1 MQTSNQAAM
10 SDYQRIGGDAVIRAL
25 VDRFY
30 ELMDELPEAYAARK
44 IHPADLSESGN
55 KLFDFLS
62 GWLGGPQR
70 YIEKHGH
77 PMLRRRHLP
86 YAIGPE
92 ERDQWLL
99 CMKQA
104 LEETVEDVSLRE
116 ALFGQFAQLGE
127 HMHNQGGTTHAC
139 GHEAAEAQGLSNPF
153 KDSRPPQFGE
163 AALGICAANQAG
175 SPIFNTES

>member
-1 MQTSNQAAM
+1 MQTSNQPILTP
-10 SDYQRIGGDAVIRAL
+10 YQRIGGDAALRTL

-44 IHPADLSESGN
+44 IHPADLGESGN

-70 YIEKHGH
+70 FIEKHGH

-86 YAIGPE
+86 YAIGAE

-99 CMKQA
+99 CMKMA
-104 LEETVEDVSLRE
+104 LQETVADIPLRDTLY
-116 ALFGQFAQLGE
+116 AQFVQLGD
-127 HMHNQGGTTHAC
+127 HMRNR
-139 GHEAAEAQGLSNPF
+139 AENTGAGIRSAT
-153 KDSRPPQFGE
+153 PPDKTRSLE
-163 AALGICAANQAG
+163 
-175 SPIFNTES
+175 

>member
-1 MQTSNQAAM
+1 MQASDPAM
-10 SDYQRIGGDAVIRAL
+10 SHYQRIGGDAAIRKL

-44 IHPADLSESGN
+44 IHPADLTESGN

-99 CMKQA
+99 CMRLA
-104 LEETVEDVSLRE
+104 LEQTVADAAMRETLY
-116 ALFGQFAQLGE
+116 AQFSQLGE
-127 HMHNQGGTTHAC
+127 HMRNQGANSHTFSQ
-139 GHEAAEAQGLSNPF
+139 EAA
-153 KDSRPPQFGE
+153 
-163 AALGICAANQAG
+163 
-175 SPIFNTES
+175 

>member
-30 ELMDELPEAYAARK
+30 GLMDELPEAYAARK
-44 IHPADLSESGN
+44 IHPADLSESGI

-62 GWLGGPQR
+62 GWLGGPQH

-86 YAIGPE
+86 YVIGPE

-104 LEETVEDVSLRE
+104 LNETVEDVSLRE
-116 ALFGQFAQLGE
+116 GLFGQFAQLGE
-127 HMHNQGGTTHAC
+127 HMRNQGGTAHAC
-139 GHEAAEAQGLSNPF
+139 GHP
-153 KDSRPPQFGE
+153 
-163 AALGICAANQAG
+163 AALEIGAAAAG
-175 SPIFNTES
+175 

>member
-1 MQTSNQAAM
+1 MHAINPSDM
-10 SDYQRIGGDAVIRAL
+10 SPYQRIGGDTSIRKL

-44 IHPADLSESGN
+44 IHPADLTESGN

-70 YIEKHGH
+70 YVEKHGH
-77 PMLRRRHLP
+77 PMLRRRHFP

-99 CMKQA
+99 CMKLA
-104 LEETVEDVSLRE
+104 LEETVADAALRE
-116 ALFGQFAQLGE
+116 TLYAQFSQLGE
-127 HMHNQGGTTHAC
+127 HMRNQGGNAHAC
-139 GHEAAEAQGLSNPF
+139 EHEAIEA
-153 KDSRPPQFGE
+153 
-163 AALGICAANQAG
+163 
-175 SPIFNTES
+175 

>member
-1 MQTSNQAAM
+1 MQASNQPATNT
-10 SDYQRIGGDAVIRAL
+10 YQRIGGDAAIRKL

-30 ELMDELPEAYAARK
+30 KLMDELPEASNARE
-44 IHPADLSESGN
+44 IHPKDLTESAN
-55 KLFDFLS
+55 KFFDFLC

-70 YIEKHGH
+70 FVEKHGQ

-104 LEETVEDVSLRE
+104 LIDTVPEVPLRVD
-116 ALFGQFAQLGE
+116 LYRQFVALGE
-127 HMHNQGGTTHAC
+127 QMRNRDG
-139 GHEAAEAQGLSNPF
+139 N
-153 KDSRPPQFGE
+153 
-163 AALGICAANQAG
+163 I
-175 SPIFNTES
+175 

>member
-1 MQTSNQAAM
+1 MQEASRPPV
-10 SDYQRIGGDAVIRAL
+10 SSPYERIGGDAAIRKL

-30 ELMDELPEAYAARK
+30 ELMDELPETYAARK
-44 IHPADLSESGN
+44 IHPADLTESGN

-70 YIEKHGH
+70 FIEKHGH

-99 CMKQA
+99 SMKMA
-104 LEETVEDVSLRE
+104 LEETVADVALRDSLY
-116 ALFGQFAQLGE
+116 AQFVQLGE
-127 HMHNQGGTTHAC
+127 HMRNRGEHTHA
-139 GHEAAEAQGLSNPF
+139 
-153 KDSRPPQFGE
+153 GE
-163 AALGICAANQAG
+163 QSSACQ
-175 SPIFNTES
+175 TR

>member
-1 MQTSNQAAM
+1 MQAFNQP
-10 SDYQRIGGDAVIRAL
+10 SLSHYQRIGGDTAIRNL

-44 IHPADLSESGN
+44 IHPADLTESCN

-70 YIEKHGH
+70 YVEKHGH
-77 PMLRRRHLP
+77 PMLRRRHFP

-99 CMKQA
+99 CMKLA
-104 LEETVEDVSLRE
+104 LAETLEDAGLRE
-116 ALFGQFAQLGE
+116 ILYAQFSQLGE
-127 HMHNQGGTTHAC
+127 HMRNQGRNTHAC
-139 GHEAAEAQGLSNPF
+139 EHEAIEA
-153 KDSRPPQFGE
+153 
-163 AALGICAANQAG
+163 
-175 SPIFNTES
+175 

>member
-1 MQTSNQAAM
+1 MHANQQTTLSP
-10 SDYQRIGGDAVIRAL
+10 YTRIGGDAAIRKL

-44 IHPADLSESGN
+44 IHPADLTESAN

-62 GWLGGPQR
+62 GWMGGPQR

-77 PMLRRRHLP
+77 PMLRRRHFP

-99 CMKQA
+99 CMKLA
-104 LEETVEDVSLRE
+104 LDETVPDESLRTN
-116 ALFGQFAQLGE
+116 LFEQFSQLGE
-127 HMHNQGGTTHAC
+127 HMRNRGGDTHVSS
-139 GHEAAEAQGLSNPF
+139 HDQ
-153 KDSRPPQFGE
+153 
-163 AALGICAANQAG
+163 
-175 SPIFNTES
+175 ESARQHL

>member
-1 MQTSNQAAM
+1 MQSKLP
-10 SDYQRIGGDAVIRAL
+10 SDDLTEYQRIGGDAVIRSL
-25 VDRFY
+25 VNRFY

-44 IHPADLSESGN
+44 IHPADLTESGN

-77 PMLRRRHLP
+77 PMLRRRHFP

-104 LEETVEDVSLRE
+104 LDETVANATLRE
-116 ALFGQFAQLGE
+116 DLYARFSELGE
-127 HMHNQGGTTHAC
+127 HMRNQGAGTQAC
-139 GHEAAEAQGLSNPF
+139 GPKAASACQQSGH
-153 KDSRPPQFGE
+153 
-163 AALGICAANQAG
+163 AASA
-175 SPIFNTES
+175 T